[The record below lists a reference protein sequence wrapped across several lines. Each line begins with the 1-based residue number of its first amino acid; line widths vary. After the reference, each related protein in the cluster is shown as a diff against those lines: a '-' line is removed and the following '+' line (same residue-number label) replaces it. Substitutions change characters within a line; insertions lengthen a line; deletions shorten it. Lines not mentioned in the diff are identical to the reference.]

1 MKKNI
6 NIIILEEKGAPK
18 NSTDFSI
25 EYEQGFDKAV
35 RILNRRRSSTVG
47 AVVRPSD
54 YNPTREKI
62 KTITRLEIPD
72 SPEPESDD
80 GPSKNAKTKLKK
92 PVLPSL
98 DSKEVE
104 LTEGHEINTYPS
116 IEDDKFSAAE
126 ALVGGDENKKIYY
139 VSYFYESDGKRIN
152 IGTIVNSPGQGYY
165 LFLEKL
171 YSEGDKYTPQ
181 PNLPLEQADMIKTAS
196 VSEKI
201 DFETNFEEAIQK
213 LFLYQ
218 RLHTPGP
225 NTYPDPSG
233 PNETDKPANFE
244 DGKDVDVEEQ
254 PPVPTQSPTDE
265 KKTGLVIPEGWGSD
279 RDVEG
284 KNNILEKKASS
295 DTFAYLYNNFEFV
308 GEEQKLDPEKE
319 FDINNLIDSQSSK
332 ERKRRISGLY
342 TGSTLAAIDEIS
354 SLAAMIVVETSA
366 RPEKSPYGLIAVA
379 YWRKNNS
386 GYPDSIQ
393 KVVSGPGYVKEG
405 EDWVVAPKG
414 KKWNNWNNSSTYK
427 ERMKG
432 HKDAIYTIL
441 QTDFFKDENL
451 RKKVFSPDEME
462 SYTTSAKALKGAAW
476 IKRNGWEPIY
486 NRAINMA
493 LDYHEKKEEFLKNNE
508 RYREVSGFIHP
519 GGMPSGSPKDRY
531 ISLKGK
537 FKTENEKPRSSVKP
551 QSFTKAQIRKM
562 QSAKNSKNI
571 YPYHFE
577 KQLLYKLENPGST
590 DIRSPEKLVLDS
602 PESIKIGNSSAK
614 FGLRFLPGWVIK
626 AMRDG
631 RAFFEE
637 GEDALFIIEKN
648 KK

>member
-6 NIIILEEKGAPK
+6 NIIILEDKGAPK

-47 AVVRPSD
+47 AVIRPSD

-72 SPEPESDD
+72 SLGPES
-80 GPSKNAKTKLKK
+80 GEAPSKNAKTKLKK

-98 DSKEVE
+98 EDPEVE
-104 LTEGHEINTYPS
+104 LTEGHEINIYPS
-116 IEDDKFSAAE
+116 IKITDSELNAAE
-126 ALVGGDENKKIYY
+126 VLVGGDKNKKIYY
-139 VSYFYESDGKRIN
+139 VSYFCEKDDARTD

-165 LFLEKL
+165 LFLEKV

-181 PNLPLEQADMIKTAS
+181 DDLPLEQAKMIESAS
-196 VSEKI
+196 VNPKI

-225 NTYPDPSG
+225 NTYDNPSG

-244 DGKDVDVEEQ
+244 DGKDVEEQ
-254 PPVPTQSPTDE
+254 PSVPAQSPTDE

-279 RDVEG
+279 RDAEG

-295 DTFAYLYNNFEFV
+295 DTFAYLYNSFGFV

-319 FDINNLIDSQSSK
+319 FDINDLIDSQSSE
-332 ERKRRISGLY
+332 ERKRKISALY
-342 TGSTLAAIDEIS
+342 AGSTLAAIDEIS

-427 ERMKG
+427 KRMKD
-432 HKDAIYTIL
+432 HKNAIYTIL

-451 RKKVFSPDEME
+451 RKKIFSQDEGE
-462 SYTTSAKALKGAAW
+462 SYTSSAKALKGATW
-476 IKRNGWEPIY
+476 IKRSGWEPIY

-493 LDYHEKKEEFLKNNE
+493 LDYHEKKEDFLSNNE
-508 RYREVSGFIHP
+508 RYRKTSGFVHP
-519 GGMPSGSPKDRY
+519 GGMPSGTPKDRY
-531 ISLKGK
+531 ISLKKK
-537 FKTENEKPRSSVKP
+537 FKTKNEKERTGANPED
-551 QSFTKAQIRKM
+551 FTKAQITEM
-562 QSAKNSKNI
+562 ESEKNSKNI

-637 GEDALFIIEKN
+637 GEDALFIMEK
-648 KK
+648 